1 MITDRYDILYYTE
14 DGMFIEHYYD
24 IELPK
29 VGDMVYA
36 NGRVVE
42 VAALADYP
50 SPNNSFRKMVYVKY

>member
-14 DGMFIEHYYD
+14 DEVFVECFYG

-29 VGDMVYA
+29 VGDMVYV
-36 NGRVVE
+36 NGRMVE

-50 SPNNSFRKMVYVKY
+50 IPYNDFKKMIYVKY